1 MNIGYARISTI
12 KQSTNTSL
20 EYQQQKIK
28 EFCQLK
34 ELPLQNIYIEIDSGG
49 NDNRIVLNQIKQLI
63 QSDEISTL
71 LIWKIDRLG
80 RTMLSS
86 LQFIEFC
93 KEHKVRVIS
102 VNDNIDTDSD
112 QSSLM
117 LHILLS
123 LATEEKRQ
131 INSRCSNGRLLRWN
145 QNKLPY
151 AKLPYGY
158 YRKRNGK
165 VYIDEKVEPIIQ
177 YIFRKWNL
185 LSKMKHLTKTKK
197 TQRLLKLLKRN
208 GYTYNGSDFKYFN
221 LRTILSHPLYCGMIK
236 WKDEIKDS
244 DYPTMISKRLWNQ
257 VQTSFNA

>member
-123 LATEEKRQ
+123 LATEEKRK
-131 INSRCSNGRLLRWN
+131 INSSCNNGRKVRWE
-145 QNKLPY
+145 QNRIPY
-151 AKLPYGY
+151 SKLPYGY
-158 YRKRNGK
+158 YRKNGEVLVDK
-165 VYIDEKVEPIIQ
+165 EIEPTIQ
-177 YIFRKWNL
+177 YIYKKWNL
-185 LSKMKHLTKTKK
+185 FSKMKHLTKTKR

-208 GYTYNGSDFKYFN
+208 GHKYFGSDFKYFN
-221 LRTILSHPLYCGMIK
+221 LRTILSHPLYCGIIK
-236 WKDEIKDS
+236 WKDETKDS
-244 DYPTMISKRLWNQ
+244 IYPTMVSKRLWNQ
-257 VQTSFNA
+257 VQSSLIA